1 MEAFANGAVTKLTK
15 INKKRNDELTVSSV
29 STTTAGSTVSST
41 AVGAAATTPNNNR
54 KDYRKSSDPIRL
66 QVLNFIHTMID
77 KSKFFQDNPNSP
89 VYLSAVKDMDA
100 DDLLKKVIDE
110 TYKKMFGTFTT
121 KTFIINDLNES
132 FAAELDEEDIVLW
145 NERDTITIVP
155 FPKNGLYYII
165 QNFII
170 FCLYF
175 TLSHFTC

>member
-1 MEAFANGAVTKLTK
+1 
-15 INKKRNDELTVSSV
+15 
-29 STTTAGSTVSST
+29 
-41 AVGAAATTPNNNR
+41 
-54 KDYRKSSDPIRL
+54 
-66 QVLNFIHTMID
+66 
-77 KSKFFQDNPNSP
+77 
-89 VYLSAVKDMDA
+89 VKDMDA

-132 FAAELDEEDIVLW
+132 FAAKLDEEDIVLW

-155 FPKNGLYYII
+155 FPKNGLYYI

>member
-1 MEAFANGAVTKLTK
+1 
-15 INKKRNDELTVSSV
+15 
-29 STTTAGSTVSST
+29 
-41 AVGAAATTPNNNR
+41 
-54 KDYRKSSDPIRL
+54 
-66 QVLNFIHTMID
+66 
-77 KSKFFQDNPNSP
+77 
-89 VYLSAVKDMDA
+89 VKDMDA

-155 FPKNGLYYII
+155 FPKNGLYYI